1 MRAAAGAVGVGA
13 LLAPPKLHLP
23 NRLSLLQS
31 EIRHALEF
39 HSISGV
45 SLQGKKNAI
54 ACPATTL
61 AEPQLNYSLRVIK

>member
-31 EIRHALEF
+31 EIRHAFQF

-54 ACPATTL
+54 ATTL